1 MRIAVFGLGY
11 VGCVSLGCLA
21 EEGHDV
27 IGVDVSDF
35 KVGLINSGKPTIVEK
50 DIDKLISANLEAGRI
65 SATTNHTH
73 AVMESDVAIV
83 CVGTPSLPSGELNLG
98 YVRQVV
104 SQIGEALRHKD
115 SFYTIVLRSTV
126 SPGTNLMTGNMVDDI
141 SGKRRN
147 INFAVV
153 SNPEFLREG
162 SAVYDYRNPALTVI
176 GTESDRAFEVMASI
190 YVGLPAPMVRAEI
203 GAAEMIKYV
212 NNSFHALK
220 IAFANEVGVIARS
233 LGVDSVRLMD
243 LFARDDKLN
252 ISRAY
257 LRPGYSYGGS
267 CLPKDLAGLCSIAYD
282 NRIEV
287 PVLASVERSNTL
299 HNARAFDMIEAIGEK
314 EVGIIGLA
322 FKNGTDDL
330 RNSPAV
336 ELAERLLGKGYKISI
351 FDRNVVLSK
360 LLGANKSYIEEKL
373 PHISAMMADSPM
385 EVIGKSR
392 TVVLVH
398 RVEEIITLAGELA
411 DRNIVDL
418 AGYPELSH
426 LDNYRGIAW

>member
-1 MRIAVFGLGY
+1 
-11 VGCVSLGCLA
+11 
-21 EEGHDV
+21 
-27 IGVDVSDF
+27 
-35 KVGLINSGKPTIVEK
+35 
-50 DIDKLISANLEAGRI
+50 
-65 SATTNHTH
+65 
-73 AVMESDVAIV
+73 
-83 CVGTPSLPSGELNLG
+83 
-98 YVRQVV
+98 
-104 SQIGEALRHKD
+104 
-115 SFYTIVLRSTV
+115 
-126 SPGTNLMTGNMVDDI
+126 MTGNMVDDI

-287 PVLASVERSNTL
+287 PVDRKSV
-299 HNARAFDMIEAIGEK
+299 
-314 EVGIIGLA
+314 V
-322 FKNGTDDL
+322 
-330 RNSPAV
+330 
-336 ELAERLLGKGYKISI
+336 
-351 FDRNVVLSK
+351 
-360 LLGANKSYIEEKL
+360 
-373 PHISAMMADSPM
+373 
-385 EVIGKSR
+385 
-392 TVVLVH
+392 
-398 RVEEIITLAGELA
+398 
-411 DRNIVDL
+411 
-418 AGYPELSH
+418 
-426 LDNYRGIAW
+426 